1 LFNNNLPDS
10 ELIFIS
16 TQDFLVFLCLQANAE
31 TVRNIPSY
39 CRILLMQPSPFEFI
53 KINPRALKL
62 IKMDFRTMSFSIS
75 E

>member
-1 LFNNNLPDS
+1 LFNNDLTDS

-16 TQDFLVFLCLQANAE
+16 TQDFLAFLCLQANAE
-31 TVRNIPSY
+31 KVRKIPSCY
-39 CRILLMQPSPFEFI
+39 RILLIQPYRLKFI

-62 IKMDFRTMSFSIS
+62 IKIDFQTMRFSIS